1 MSIFFTQAMKNLMH
15 ISALLFFFLILAAQ
29 AIAQQTEL
37 ELQHT
42 DKTVIKEKTDSEKN
56 TSTPVIISA
65 ELIKQ
70 SNDTVTFKITHPD
83 LKQSLYYSQEK
94 RDALFALP
102 GIIEISLFGDEPSFT
117 VKMLRFYAEKY
128 LNTQF
133 DICRED
139 HKELFEE
146 MRK

>member
-1 MSIFFTQAMKNLMH
+1 MKKLIPISVLLAFCLIF
-15 ISALLFFFLILAAQ
+15 AAHG
-29 AIAQQTEL
+29 IAQQTEL
-37 ELQHT
+37 ELQHAGT
-42 DKTVIKEKTDSEKN
+42 TVVKEKADSEKN
-56 TSTPVIISA
+56 ASAPVIISA

-70 SNDTVTFKITHPD
+70 SNDTLTFKITHPD

-102 GIIEISLFGDEPSFT
+102 GIIEIALYGDEPTFT